1 MKGQQTTLANMGRV
15 CFIDPEHGASLILDS
30 KREWCPHRDHDG
42 TGEGKDKTPSMLDRQ
57 EAFLDASDDAA
68 RPESA

>member
-1 MKGQQTTLANMGRV
+1 MKGTVLANMGRP
-15 CFIDPEHGASLILDS
+15 CLLDSEHGNSLVLHGS
-30 KREWCPHRDHDG
+30 NREWCPHRDHDG

-57 EAFLDASDDAA
+57 QDFLDASDDAA